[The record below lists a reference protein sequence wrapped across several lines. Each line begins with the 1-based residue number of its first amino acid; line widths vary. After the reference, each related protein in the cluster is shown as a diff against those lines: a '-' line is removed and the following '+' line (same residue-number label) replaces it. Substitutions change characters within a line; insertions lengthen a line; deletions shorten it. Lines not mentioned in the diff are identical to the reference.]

1 MSVPLVRRVTQLVK
15 KNAVVAA
22 VFVVAT
28 TASAVVSSS
37 GGASAVSRSKSPSVA
52 SKTEFGYWLAG
63 PEGVVRAY
71 GGTALFTS
79 AGGKVTK
86 TTVVGMAATPDARG
100 YWLVSANGKLAAF
113 GDARLYGSLAG
124 TRLEDPVVGMAAT
137 PDGRGYWLATADGGV
152 FAFGNAQFNGSVH
165 SARLRALHLGALH
178 LRAPVVGIAPTT
190 DGHGYW
196 LVARDGGVFA
206 FGDAGFMGSAPSRH
220 LGGPIVAIEASPK
233 GNGYWL
239 VASDGTVIPFGGA
252 TNYGSAHATRLNPLV
267 GMALTPDGGG
277 YWLATRNGSVIAFGD
292 ASMAAVSGD
301 EGPRLSVSAIAGR
314 PVELLHPVP
323 SAHRKRGHPGTTT
336 TTAATTS
343 TTCAPTTTAATAS
356 TTASTSSTTH
366 ATTSTTRATTST
378 TTGASGDSS
387 FSLVG
392 SFVSDPNASPVAI
405 TNTAVG
411 DLRMVTTVVTGTNQS
426 IAVSGGGV
434 TTWHALPSYNG
445 TYECTGACYTLQLFW
460 GVIASTGSQS
470 LSVTNSGTFVE
481 TSSAEFTAGP
491 GYTYSLQP
499 SGGTGSYSD
508 TTSTV
513 DFPSLVPS
521 GSDELYFGYATVNG
535 CVSSPGPTLG
545 FHYYFT
551 DDCDAIAW
559 SGSAPNPS
567 APTATQ
573 HVAGSNQ
580 SSYGSDAVA
589 ALLVAS
595 PSGGGGSTTNTTTH
609 PTTTTTSQPTKTST
623 APTATTV
630 PSPTTRAPS
639 TTATAPTNGGA
650 PTSPTPVCGTA
661 ILQSPF
667 NYTGTTGPY
676 TSGTAGLPTYGT
688 PSSDFPNATAGVV
701 VGPSGFNVNSGVY
714 NNSQTV
720 YYFEPGN
727 YLTAGETLFPGFDAV
742 YIGGYANGAGAVLDA
757 QGENNGIGAIQPVDQ
772 NGNDSTDVT
781 LEYLTVKDYASSKNS
796 SVINT
801 PGNNGWVEEYDTIGP
816 NEYAYPAASGQDNG
830 GGYGIDLSS
839 HNVIAYDC
847 LINNAQGAIN
857 MPNGAGSE
865 SGQGATLNVDSV
877 VTNNEISFNGLGEYP
892 DDGNNPQSCGCSGGG
907 KFSWSTNFVFE
918 DNYVHDNYNAGI
930 WGDFNNSGANISY
943 NYIAYNWS
951 WGVMYEASY
960 NANISDNTLIGNGG
974 GKMSDGSAWP
984 STSYSCNSAG
994 SGSPTCAE
1002 GYGPNTGTWGNPY
1015 GTIQLNGSGGN
1026 SLADSN
1032 FNGPSTGC
1040 PNGYTDGCVLVQG
1053 NVLTNNFG
1061 AVQIFEDSGRASG
1074 TEPNQDGQCNSPL
1087 QGADSTYYQN
1097 TAQESDG
1104 DISTT
1109 AGSTT
1114 ITSGDGGFSLFFSSQ
1129 CTNPGPVT
1137 TPAAG
1142 LNVITNT
1149 SDIPYG
1155 DQIASC
1161 SSASTCTLTTAAT
1174 GTAAGLPVDLSGT
1187 GGCSLADL
1195 TTANGPVQSPGTVS
1209 GSPPAAYWD
1218 NCLFGARNTDVTGN
1232 TFSIDTSVLGSTCT
1246 QSYACGVQGG
1256 WANDP
1261 GVKPWWNIWA
1271 PYYDSNEL
1279 VASSALSNVF
1289 SHNTYS
1295 WTGSGAWGNWE
1306 FLAGQQGQYI
1316 DASTW
1321 QSTYGQDG
1329 GSTGV

>member
-1 MSVPLVRRVTQLVK
+1 M
-15 KNAVVAA
+15 
-22 VFVVAT
+22 
-28 TASAVVSSS
+28 
-37 GGASAVSRSKSPSVA
+37 
-52 SKTEFGYWLAG
+52 
-63 PEGVVRAY
+63 
-71 GGTALFTS
+71 
-79 AGGKVTK
+79 
-86 TTVVGMAATPDARG
+86 
-100 YWLVSANGKLAAF
+100 
-113 GDARLYGSLAG
+113 
-124 TRLEDPVVGMAAT
+124 
-137 PDGRGYWLATADGGV
+137 
-152 FAFGNAQFNGSVH
+152 
-165 SARLRALHLGALH
+165 
-178 LRAPVVGIAPTT
+178 
-190 DGHGYW
+190 
-196 LVARDGGVFA
+196 
-206 FGDAGFMGSAPSRH
+206 
-220 LGGPIVAIEASPK
+220 
-233 GNGYWL
+233 
-239 VASDGTVIPFGGA
+239 
-252 TNYGSAHATRLNPLV
+252 
-267 GMALTPDGGG
+267 
-277 YWLATRNGSVIAFGD
+277 
-292 ASMAAVSGD
+292 
-301 EGPRLSVSAIAGR
+301 
-314 PVELLHPVP
+314 
-323 SAHRKRGHPGTTT
+323 
-336 TTAATTS
+336 
-343 TTCAPTTTAATAS
+343 
-356 TTASTSSTTH
+356 
-366 ATTSTTRATTST
+366 
-378 TTGASGDSS
+378 
-387 FSLVG
+387 
-392 SFVSDPNASPVAI
+392 
-405 TNTAVG
+405 
-411 DLRMVTTVVTGTNQS
+411 
-426 IAVSGGGV
+426 
-434 TTWHALPSYNG
+434 
-445 TYECTGACYTLQLFW
+445 
-460 GVIASTGSQS
+460 
-470 LSVTNSGTFVE
+470 
-481 TSSAEFTAGP
+481 
-491 GYTYSLQP
+491 
-499 SGGTGSYSD
+499 
-508 TTSTV
+508 
-513 DFPSLVPS
+513 
-521 GSDELYFGYATVNG
+521 
-535 CVSSPGPTLG
+535 
-545 FHYYFT
+545 
-551 DDCDAIAW
+551 
-559 SGSAPNPS
+559 
-567 APTATQ
+567 
-573 HVAGSNQ
+573 
-580 SSYGSDAVA
+580 
-589 ALLVAS
+589 
-595 PSGGGGSTTNTTTH
+595 
-609 PTTTTTSQPTKTST
+609 
-623 APTATTV
+623 
-630 PSPTTRAPS
+630 
-639 TTATAPTNGGA
+639 
-650 PTSPTPVCGTA
+650 CGTA

-701 VGPSGFNVNSGVY
+701 VGPSGFNVNSGAY

-772 NGNDSTDVT
+772 NGTDSTDVT

-1195 TTANGPVQSPGTVS
+1195 TTANGPPCSHLARSVAHRPLPTGTTVS
-1209 GSPPAAYWD
+1209 SGRVTQTSPAIRSASTRACSGARAPSPTLAGCREAGPTTRASNHGGTSGPPITTPTNSWLPAPSATCSLTTLTRGQAAGLGATGSSWPVSRASTSTPAPGRALMVRTAGALAYDPGSIADGAHGRALLASGCITSRPAVDRCSVPWWDASAPRHGGRDRQPPALCGGPRFARGKHWSICPRGHCSYPARCTSGGCLADGEGEWD
-1218 NCLFGARNTDVTGN
+1218 E
-1232 TFSIDTSVLGSTCT
+1232 
-1246 QSYACGVQGG
+1246 Q
-1256 WANDP
+1256 
-1261 GVKPWWNIWA
+1261 
-1271 PYYDSNEL
+1271 
-1279 VASSALSNVF
+1279 
-1289 SHNTYS
+1289 
-1295 WTGSGAWGNWE
+1295 
-1306 FLAGQQGQYI
+1306 
-1316 DASTW
+1316 
-1321 QSTYGQDG
+1321 
-1329 GSTGV
+1329 